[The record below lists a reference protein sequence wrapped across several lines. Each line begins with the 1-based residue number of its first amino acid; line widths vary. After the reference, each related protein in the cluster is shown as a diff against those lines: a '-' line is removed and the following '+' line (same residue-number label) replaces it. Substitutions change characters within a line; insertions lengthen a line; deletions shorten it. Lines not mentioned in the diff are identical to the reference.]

1 MKEVIVIGGG
11 ASGITAAIFAARG
24 GAKVTVLEKESVPMK
39 KLARTGSGKCNISN
53 MKIEEHSFMSNNW
66 RKAFEIYRQFDTT
79 QTFAFFE
86 MLGIPVINKGRDELY
101 PACESAASVV
111 KILRLEAERLG
122 VKIKNSEHVLDI
134 EAAEGRFSV
143 RTAQWEYK
151 ADRVIIACGTNAS
164 TGSEDALLTERLAK
178 KYSLHCHK
186 YLPALTRLYSTGEFL
201 NKWAGVRVFGVVR
214 LFVDDVCVTENYGEL
229 QLTDTGI
236 SGIPVFDI
244 SRFVN
249 IVYDRGKHR
258 QELELD
264 FFPDLTAEELE
275 SEIHRICS
283 DSGKTV
289 KQALLGFLPEKLI
302 QAIVKE
308 GAMPKA
314 AAASVKK
321 FRIPV
326 TGPSKISEAQ
336 VCTGGLDLDEIS
348 NDMECRKIPG
358 LFFCGETL
366 DADGMCGGFNLQ
378 WAWTTGAL
386 AGRKAAETV

>member
-11 ASGITAAIFAARG
+11 ASGTTAAIFAARA
-24 GAKVTVLEKESVPMK
+24 GAKVTVLEKENVPMK
-39 KLARTGSGKCNISN
+39 KLARTGNGKCNISN
-53 MKIEEHSFMSNNW
+53 MKIDEHSFMSNKG
-66 RKAFEIYRQFDTT
+66 RKAYEIYRQFDTT

-86 MLGIPVINKGRDELY
+86 KLGIPIINKGRDELY

-122 VKIKNSEHVLDI
+122 VKIKNSEQVLDI
-134 EAAEGRFSV
+134 EESEGRFAV

-164 TGSEDALLTERLAK
+164 TALVDELLTERLAK
-178 KYSLHCHK
+178 KYSLQCHK
-186 YLPALTRLYSTGEFL
+186 YLPALARLYSTGEFL

-236 SGIPVFDI
+236 SGIPIFDI

-249 IVYDRGKHR
+249 IVYDRGEHR
-258 QELELD
+258 QELVLD

-275 SEIHRICS
+275 SVLQRICS
-283 DSGKTV
+283 GSGKTV
-289 KQALLGFLPEKLI
+289 RQALLGLLPEKLI
-302 QAIVKE
+302 YAIIME
-308 GAMPKA
+308 EDPAER
-314 AAASVKK
+314 AAASIKG

-336 VCTGGLDLDEIS
+336 VCTGGLDLDEITT
-348 NDMECRKIPG
+348 DMECRKVPG

-386 AGRKAAETV
+386 AGRKAAETI